1 MGKKKN
7 EDQNNKRWKR
17 RGYTP
22 KEWVLLFDWLVENIW
37 WWGLYKVKL
46 ENGMITDCKVK
57 WRLRKFKVKIVL
69 WDTVQVELNEFDP
82 TKGYIVYRK

>member
-7 EDQNNKRWKR
+7 EQNNERKKK

-22 KEWVLLFDWLVENIW
+22 KEWVLLFDGLVENIW
-37 WWGLYKVKL
+37 WWWLYKVKL
-46 ENGMITDCKVK
+46 ENGMLIDCKVK
-57 WRLRKFKVKIVL
+57 WRLRKFRVKIVL
-69 WDTVQVELNEFDP
+69 GDTVQVELNEFDP